1 MTPQRRFPTL
11 TAAALYAAVVAL
23 AFWPFWTGHFL
34 INPWSD
40 MRNGYA
46 FRLFAA
52 EYWHQAG
59 GFPQW
64 NPYIFGGMPF
74 IGAIGGDVFYPTFL
88 LRLILPVDVGI
99 TLGFMLHLVLAG
111 VFMFAFLRALGLEWG
126 AAFVGGA
133 AYMFTGQLVSL
144 VSPGHD
150 GKLFVSA
157 LLPLVLLLL
166 HQAVRRA
173 DWRWYVYLGAA
184 VGLCLV
190 SPHFQAT
197 YYVLMAA
204 GFFWLFLWFAS
215 DERPTGTWWRSA
227 LLFGLALGVAFAIAA
242 IQMLPF
248 REYLALSARGG
259 GATPGNV
266 DPWTYHTGWSMP
278 PEELLN
284 GLWPAFSGMLE
295 SYWGRN
301 AFKLHSEYV
310 GVVVLLLASCAP
322 ALRQKR
328 RWSWF
333 FAFLAAYGILFALG
347 GYTPFYR
354 IPYVLLPG
362 IKLTRAPSTIFFLTS
377 FSIAALAAF
386 GTQALLAGEAGLKKS
401 LFWWW
406 AGGMLAATLLAYAGV
421 FENIMRA
428 IADPQRVAA
437 VAANYGAF
445 TTDMVRV
452 LVFTLLA
459 VALVAPRL
467 TGRLSG
473 ERFSLLLGILVLL
486 DLWSVERRF
495 IQFSAPARDSF
506 AADQVVR
513 TLQQDSS
520 LYRLLPA
527 NTYQGLENYFAVHH
541 LRSVLGY
548 HANEPYRYDE
558 LLGGKNEWRNLGTPN
573 ILKLLAVKYVLLA
586 KPVETPFLSA
596 VGAGPLTTLDN
607 QAVYVYRLRDPG
619 DFAFLVAEALQLPD
633 SQTIPVLLNPQFD
646 PRRLLV
652 VPPEAHVGVPAL
664 TALPAAVAARVAIR
678 QTRPGSYRADF
689 DVPLAQRA
697 YVFFSENYDPAWRA
711 QVDGKPAPVVRAQY
725 ALMAVPVPAGARS
738 VELTFSSTAY
748 RRGKVVTLVTLLMLL
763 ALVLDDRIRRR
774 SRTDGVPETA
784 AVA

>member
-11 TAAALYAAVVAL
+11 RAAALYVAVVAA

-52 EYWHQAG
+52 EYWHQAA

-74 IGAIGGDVFYPTFL
+74 LGAIGGDVFYPTFL

-99 TLGFMLHLVLAG
+99 TLGFMLHVVLAG
-111 VFMFAFLRALGLEWG
+111 VFTFLFLRALGLEWG
-126 AAFVGGA
+126 SAFVGGA
-133 AYMFTGQLVSL
+133 AYMFTGQVVSL

-157 LLPLVLLLL
+157 LLPLVLLLV
-166 HQAVRRA
+166 HQALRRG
-173 DWRWYVYLGAA
+173 DWRWYVYLGGV
-184 VGLCLV
+184 VGLCLL

-204 GFFWLFLWFAS
+204 GFLWAFLWFAS
-215 DERPTGTWWRSA
+215 DERPAGTWWRSA
-227 LLFGLALGVAFAIAA
+227 LLFGLSLGVAFAIAA
-242 IQMLPF
+242 VQLLPF

-266 DPWTYHTGWSMP
+266 DPWTYHTGWSTP
-278 PEELLN
+278 PEEILN
-284 GLWPAFSGMLE
+284 TLWPAFSGMLE

-301 AFKLHSEYV
+301 AFKLHSEYI
-310 GVVVLLLASCAP
+310 GVVALILASCAP
-322 ALRQKR
+322 ALRDKR

-333 FAFLAAYGILFALG
+333 FAFLAVYGILFALG

-386 GTQALLAGEAGLKKS
+386 GTQALLSVESGLTKRT
-401 LFWWW
+401 LWWW

-437 VAANYGAF
+437 VAANYSAF

-459 VALVAPRL
+459 VGLTVQRL
-467 TGRLSG
+467 AGRLSG
-473 ERFSLLLGILVLL
+473 ERLSLLLGAVVLL
-486 DLWSVERRF
+486 DLWSVERRY
-495 IQFSAPARDSF
+495 IQFSPPAREGF

-520 LYRLLPA
+520 LYRILPA
-527 NTYQGLENYFAVHH
+527 NTYQGLENYFTVHH

-548 HANEPYRYDE
+548 HANEPHLYDE
-558 LLGGKNEWRNLGTPN
+558 LLGGKNEWRNLGSPN
-573 ILKLLAVKYVLLA
+573 ILKLLAVKYILLGRS
-586 KPVETPFLSA
+586 VETPFLSA
-596 VGAGPLTTLDN
+596 VGTGPLTTLDN
-607 QAVYVYRLRDPG
+607 QPVYVYRLRDPG
-619 DFAFLVAEALQLPD
+619 DYAFLVAEALQVPD
-633 SQTIPVLLNPQFD
+633 SQAIPVLLNPQFD

-652 VPPEAHVGVPAL
+652 VPPEAHAGVRAL
-664 TALPAAVAARVAIR
+664 SAMPAAITTHVAIH
-678 QTRPGSYRADF
+678 QTRPGMYRADF
-689 DVPLAQRA
+689 DGPLTQQA
-697 YVFFSENYDPAWRA
+697 YLFFSENYDPAWRA
-711 QVDGKPAPVVRAQY
+711 RVDGKPVPVVRAQY

-738 VELTFSSTAY
+738 VDLTFVSTGY
-748 RRGKVVTLVTLLMLL
+748 GRGKALTLAMLL
-763 ALVLDDRIRRR
+763 ITLALALDDRIRRR
-774 SRTDGVPETA
+774 SRSA
-784 AVA
+784 